1 MRKFILIMFITVSL
15 FAIDTCY
22 ISVNSTSPL
31 YRLWYDT
38 YIWIRGTNDSLL
50 ILTDDT
56 TSFDITAWD
65 DLSVLGVDGWDTT
78 LTYYQTANIEAD
90 FASLETWDSLQTVL
104 DSASAP
110 LPQIKVDL
118 SAITPTKLI
127 RFLAI
132 AQDSVADTTGAT
144 IDFQML
150 GK

>member
-22 ISVNSTSPL
+22 ISVSSTSPL
-31 YRLWYDT
+31 YRLWSDT
-38 YIWIRGTNDSLL
+38 YIWIRGADDSLL

-65 DLSVLGVDGWDTT
+65 DLSVVGVDGWDTV

-118 SAITPTKLI
+118 SAITPTRLI